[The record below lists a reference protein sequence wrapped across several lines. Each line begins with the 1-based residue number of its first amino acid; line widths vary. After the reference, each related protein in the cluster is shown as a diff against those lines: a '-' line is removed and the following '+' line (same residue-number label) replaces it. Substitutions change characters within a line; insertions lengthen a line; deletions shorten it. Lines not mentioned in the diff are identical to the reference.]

1 MEACQGFRPLANSN
15 HEVPKNEHCLSAQLC
30 CRATSVAGRT
40 TMVTGE
46 ERVRSVDIAAPQL
59 DERESARVSEVV
71 ESGRLAAG
79 ETVTEFETAFAD
91 FCETDHAVA
100 TSNGTT
106 ALHTALHALGIGEGD
121 RVVTT
126 PFSFVASANAVR
138 FCGAEPVFAD
148 IDPETYNLD
157 PHAVES
163 VVREHDVDA
172 ILAVHLYGLPAD
184 MDHLADIAE
193 THDLALIEDAAQAHG
208 ARHDGRPVGAI
219 GDAGTFSFYPTKNMT
234 TGEGGAVVTD
244 RDDVA
249 ERAERFVNH
258 GRDGSYRHVD
268 LGHNFRMT
276 NLAAAIG
283 LVQLEK
289 LPQFNRARRANAAEL
304 TDMLEDTSVI
314 PPVEP
319 VERRHVYH
327 QYTIRTQRRER
338 LQDALSAAGVDTG
351 VYYPTPIHEQ
361 PAYEGVDASA
371 PVASRA
377 AEEVLS
383 LPIHPETTEADR
395 RTIARTIREVSHE

>member
-1 MEACQGFRPLANSN
+1 
-15 HEVPKNEHCLSAQLC
+15 
-30 CRATSVAGRT
+30 
-40 TMVTGE
+40 MVTGE
-46 ERVRSVDIAAPQL
+46 ERIRSVDIAAPQL
-59 DERESARVSEVV
+59 DERESSRVSEIV

-79 ETVTEFETAFAD
+79 KTVSSFESAFAD
-91 FCETDHAVA
+91 FCGTEHAVA

-126 PFSFVASANAVR
+126 PFSFVASANAIR

-148 IDPETYNLD
+148 VDPETYNLD

-163 VVREHDVDA
+163 VIRELDGDVDA

-184 MDHLADIAE
+184 MDRLGEIADRF
-193 THDLALIEDAAQAHG
+193 DLALIEDAAQAHG
-208 ARHDGRPVGAI
+208 ARHNGRPVGSI
-219 GDAGTFSFYPTKNMT
+219 GDVGTFSFYPTKNMT

-249 ERAERFVNH
+249 ERAARFINH
-258 GRDGSYRHVD
+258 GRDEAYRHTE

-276 NLAAAIG
+276 NVAAAIG

-289 LPQFNRARRANAAEL
+289 LPQFNRVRRANAAEL
-304 TDMLEDTSVI
+304 TDLVADTPVI

-338 LQDALSAAGVDTG
+338 LQEELSAAGIDTG
-351 VYYPTPIHEQ
+351 VYYPTPIPKQ
-361 PAYEGVDASA
+361 PAYADVEAST
-371 PVASRA
+371 PVANRA
-377 AEEVLS
+377 SEEVLS

-395 RTIARTIREVSHE
+395 RTIARTINGVSHE